1 MLRAVRAGAILA
13 GFLALTL
20 PLMPVQLLLVRMGSR
35 HARTF
40 PHRYHRWV
48 CRLIGIRLNVHGAVA
63 ADRPVLI
70 VSNHVSWLDIPV
82 LSAVAPISFVAKSEV
97 GTWPLVGTLARL
109 QRTVFVDRKRR
120 VAVGD
125 VTSEMAS
132 RLAGGDHI
140 ILFAEG
146 TSSDG
151 NRVLPF
157 KTSLFA
163 AAAEAKEA
171 AEASS
176 PAPAQAIAMQT
187 LAIAYTNVCGLP
199 MGRAWRPNVAW
210 YGDME
215 MASHAWELLKSGP
228 IEVHIAVGPPVEIA
242 TFTDRKAM
250 ARFSEQQV
258 RQDFTSIVRHGRPRA
273 IADGAPAVTPAL
285 VATNTPEKALDG
297 PHAAR

>member
-20 PLMPVQLLLVRMGSR
+20 PLMPVQLLLVRLGSR

-48 CRLIGIRLNVHGAVA
+48 CRLIGLRLNVHGTVA

-97 GTWPLVGTLARL
+97 GTWPLVGALARL

-132 RLAGGDHI
+132 RLGQGDHI
-140 ILFAEG
+140 VLFGSMDGTDLHYLDMVGDAGRALAALPEAVRGPAALAILTRHFGSDMPARVEVLHVTSWSADPYARAGWALARLGAAPLRARLRDPYGRLFFAG
-146 TSSDG
+146 
-151 NRVLPF
+151 
-157 KTSLFA
+157 
-163 AAAEAKEA
+163 EA
-171 AEASS
+171 ASQGQWGTVGGAWGE
-176 PAPAQAIAMQT
+176 
-187 LAIAYTNVCGLP
+187 GE
-199 MGRAWRPNVAW
+199 RA
-210 YGDME
+210 
-215 MASHAWELLKSGP
+215 
-228 IEVHIAVGPPVEIA
+228 
-242 TFTDRKAM
+242 
-250 ARFSEQQV
+250 ARQ
-258 RQDFTSIVRHGRPRA
+258 
-273 IADGAPAVTPAL
+273 
-285 VATNTPEKALDG
+285 ALDLIG
-297 PHAAR
+297 TAPVA

>member
-20 PLMPVQLLLVRMGSR
+20 PLMPVQLLLVRLGSR

-48 CRLIGIRLNVHGAVA
+48 CRLIGLRLNVHGTVA

-97 GTWPLVGTLARL
+97 GTWPLVGALARL

-132 RLAGGDHI
+132 RLGQGDHI
-140 ILFAEG
+140 VLFAEG

-163 AAAEAKEA
+163 AAAAAKEA
-171 AEASS
+171 DGALRRERSAGV
-176 PAPAQAIAMQT
+176 AMQT
-187 LAIAYTNVCGLP
+187 LAIAYTSVRGLP
-199 MGRAWRPNVAW
+199 MGRWWRPNVAW

-228 IEVHIAVGPPVEIA
+228 IDVHISVGQPVDIA
-242 TFTDRKAM
+242 TFADRKAM
-250 ARFSEQQV
+250 ARFSEEQV
-258 RQDFTSIVRHGRPRA
+258 RRDFTAIVRHGRPSPEGHPPPA
-273 IADGAPAVTPAL
+273 AAAAPHGAPI
-285 VATNTPEKALDG
+285 PEKVLDG
-297 PHAAR
+297 PRAGL